1 MGFVFSRKLPISC
14 VQKLVL
20 QNQGFI
26 TKADLKGKKSLKQPF
41 RHVFMSSRVFIQ
53 NLREDLSCIV
63 IQGNGCFLMLVLRG
77 HTSENDQVL
86 ALCVLNKDFQTRK
99 DFLTYK

>member
-1 MGFVFSRKLPISC
+1 
-14 VQKLVL
+14 
-20 QNQGFI
+20 
-26 TKADLKGKKSLKQPF
+26 
-41 RHVFMSSRVFIQ
+41 
-53 NLREDLSCIV
+53 
-63 IQGNGCFLMLVLRG
+63 MLVLRG